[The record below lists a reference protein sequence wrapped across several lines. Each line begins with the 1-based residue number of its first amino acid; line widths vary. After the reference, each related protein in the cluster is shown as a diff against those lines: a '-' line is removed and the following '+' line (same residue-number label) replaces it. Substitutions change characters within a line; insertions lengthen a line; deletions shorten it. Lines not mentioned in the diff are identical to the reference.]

1 MIRQF
6 KIYWTFSA
14 NQIKSNFVYKGRF
27 YFYILKKFLGMFIY
41 YYLWMAIY
49 ASAFSDKI
57 GGYTQNEMIIY
68 IFMSYTIS
76 DIIMIDISTE
86 IGNDVVEG
94 NVAINLIKPI
104 SYRMSL
110 VFKAFGLMIYRLVI
124 PSLFIWII
132 LEIYKVAKLGMDVSN
147 LFTIISFMLSLVL
160 SFLIYI
166 FFDYCFGM
174 LAFVTT
180 YIFGMNIIKNALLNF
195 LTGKL
200 IPISFFPLFIQ
211 KVFAFLPFVSMT
223 YVPVLIYMGKYSKI
237 EVLVQLGKQTL
248 WVIILYWFG
257 YFLWNKV
264 QRKMVILGG

>member
-1 MIRQF
+1 
-6 KIYWTFSA
+6 
-14 NQIKSNFVYKGRF
+14 
-27 YFYILKKFLGMFIY
+27 
-41 YYLWMAIY
+41 
-49 ASAFSDKI
+49 
-57 GGYTQNEMIIY
+57 
-68 IFMSYTIS
+68 
-76 DIIMIDISTE
+76 TE

-237 EVLVQLGKQTL
+237 EVLVQLGKQIL